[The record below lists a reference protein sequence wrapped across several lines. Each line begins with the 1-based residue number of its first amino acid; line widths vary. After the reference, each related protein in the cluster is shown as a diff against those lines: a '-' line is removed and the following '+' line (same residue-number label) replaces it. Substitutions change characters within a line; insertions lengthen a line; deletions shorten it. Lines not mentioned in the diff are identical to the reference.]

1 MEQGGIAVYR
11 NTFQAD
17 QTGGGKSAKN
27 TVDYVANT
35 SSATS
40 KSKSKSKSKRTKI
53 TAAPAYVPVAPEL
66 RGLTLGDLY
75 GINYDE
81 EAIRSKFDEATRAEF
96 ATRNKEH
103 QMTEN
108 AFYNNLYGTQAAAL
122 DTIRR
127 NTSQAIAT
135 GASRGMQ
142 AANELSAILG
152 LTQEGVMG
160 STDLAQK
167 RNLLKD
173 EEAAAY
179 ARNAREALE
188 ISNAL
193 RQQIGAL
200 DAQNYAADI
209 QYRIGEMDY
218 YARLDQAL
226 KQLQGMQAQAAAQRY
241 AADRNVEAQRI
252 LADANLQAANI
263 DAQTRKE
270 LADAQRMPGFNE
282 LFEQALASGNDA
294 VAIAH
299 LMNYTPSLS
308 HSQAKKLVK
317 QAKKNNSGSATS
329 SYSDYNYTYPYPW
342 LTKASGR

>member
-1 MEQGGIAVYR
+1 VYR

-17 QTGGGKSAKN
+17 QTGGGKSAKK
-27 TVDYVANT
+27 TTDYVANT
-35 SSATS
+35 SPATS
-40 KSKSKSKSKRTKI
+40 KPKPKSKSKSSSSSFGKTKI
-53 TAAPAYVPVAPEL
+53 TAAPAYTPVAPEL

-81 EAIRSKFDEATRAEF
+81 DAIRSKFDEATRAEY
-96 ATRNKEH
+96 ATRNKEY

-127 NTSQAIAT
+127 NASQAIAT

-173 EEAAAY
+173 QEAAAY
-179 ARNAREALE
+179 ARNAMEALE

-200 DAQNYAADI
+200 DAQNYAAEI
-209 QYRIGEMDY
+209 QHSIGEMDY

-294 VAIAH
+294 LAIAH
-299 LMNYTPSLS
+299 LMNYTNMSRS
-308 HSQAKKLVK
+308 DARKIIK
-317 QAKKNNSGSATS
+317 QTKKNNRGSATS